1 MPDRRD
7 SYYWKAKE
15 NNFSSRAAFKLIDI
29 LNKFY
34 LSIEGC
40 SVLEIGSNPGGWAEV
55 ISMNNPSFHVAVDI
69 KKEPSELP
77 YIFIRGDIS
86 RDSTWD
92 NIVSTMNENSKRKF
106 DLILSDA
113 MTNTTGNSD
122 VDHSS
127 SYLICRKIMEKGI
140 PLLNKGG
147 SMIVKQFQGDLTQSF
162 IENWSGYFR
171 RATITKPAS
180 SRQASREIYI
190 VFKSLI

>member
-15 NNFSSRAAFKLIDI
+15 NNYSSRAAFKLIDI

-34 LSIEGC
+34 LSIEER
-40 SVLEIGSNPGGWAEV
+40 SILEIGSNPGGWAEV
-55 ISMNNPSFHVAVDI
+55 ISMNNPSFHIAVDI

-86 RDSTWD
+86 RDTTWD
-92 NIVSTMNENSKRKF
+92 SIVSTLNENRIRTF

-113 MTNTTGNSD
+113 MTNTSGNSD

-127 SYLICRKIMEKGI
+127 SYLICKKIMEKGI
-140 PLLNKGG
+140 PLLNRGG
-147 SMIVKQFQGDLTQSF
+147 SVIVKQFQGDLTQSI
-162 IENWSGYFR
+162 IEDWSDYFR

-190 VFKSLI
+190 VFKSLV

>member
-34 LSIEGC
+34 LSIEDC

-55 ISMNNPSFHVAVDI
+55 ISMNNPSFHIAVDI
-69 KKEPSELP
+69 KKEQSEP
-77 YIFIRGDIS
+77 QYIFIRGDIS

-92 NIVSTMNENSKRKF
+92 SIVSTMDENGIRTF
-106 DLILSDA
+106 DLVLSDA
-113 MTNTTGNSD
+113 MTNTSGNSD

-127 SYLICRKIMEKGI
+127 SYLICNKIMEKGV
-140 PLLNKGG
+140 PLLSRGG
-147 SMIVKQFQGDLTQSF
+147 SIIVKQFQGDLTQSF
-162 IENWSGYFR
+162 IENWSYYFR
-171 RATITKPAS
+171 RASITKPAS